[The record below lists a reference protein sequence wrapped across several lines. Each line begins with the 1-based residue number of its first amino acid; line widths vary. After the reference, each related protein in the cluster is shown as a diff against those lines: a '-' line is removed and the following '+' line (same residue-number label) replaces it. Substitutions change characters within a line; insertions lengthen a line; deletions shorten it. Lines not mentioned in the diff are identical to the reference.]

1 MPARIAPPAQTK
13 TVTITRR
20 IRMKLTADDIRLYLL
35 PEVEERMRHYTNL
48 AAGEVSGLG
57 TVEQFDG
64 GFLVTDIFL
73 PRQEC
78 SQGGTELDQESVAT
92 LLMELDNAGQD
103 PGALKFWWHSHGGLD
118 TFWSRTDEECID
130 NLANGDYLLSLVTNK
145 RGNVLARLDIFK
157 PVRVT
162 IDQVPVSV
170 RSTGVALLDTCRQEI
185 RDNVNNIPFPFAPAI
200 NFPARE
206 PELFPHWGE
215 VQDDLEE
222 LEEQFM
228 AGELTWQEYE
238 ERLREVG
245 NG

>member
-1 MPARIAPPAQTK
+1 MK
-13 TVTITRR
+13 IT
-20 IRMKLTADDIRLYLL
+20 AEDIRLFLL

-64 GFLVTDIFL
+64 GFLVTDLFL
-73 PRQEC
+73 PKQSC
-78 SQGGTELDQESVAT
+78 SPGGTELDQESVAT
-92 LLMELDNAGQD
+92 LIMDLDEAGAD
-103 PGALKFWWHSHGGLD
+103 AGSLRFWWHSHGALD
-118 TFWSRTDEECID
+118 VFWSRTDEECID
-130 NLANGDYLLSLVTNK
+130 NLANGDYVLSLVTNK
-145 RGNVLARLDIFK
+145 KGHTLARLDIFK

-162 IDQVPVSV
+162 IDQLPVSV
-170 RSTGVALLDTCRQEI
+170 RSTGATLLDACRQEI
-185 RDNVNNIPFPFAPAI
+185 RERVNNIPVPFAPAI
-200 NFPARE
+200 SFPARE

-238 ERLREVG
+238 DRLREVG

>member
-1 MPARIAPPAQTK
+1 
-13 TVTITRR
+13 
-20 IRMKLTADDIRLYLL
+20 MKLTAEDIGLFLL

-57 TVEQFDG
+57 TVEEFNG
-64 GFLVTDIFL
+64 GFLVTDLFL
-73 PRQEC
+73 PKQTC
-78 SQGGTELDQESVAT
+78 SPGGTELDQESVAT
-92 LLMELDNAGQD
+92 LLMELDQAGKD
-103 PGALKFWWHSHGGLD
+103 SGALRYWFHSHGDLD
-118 TFWSRTDEECID
+118 VFWSRTDEECIN
-130 NLANGDYLLSLVTNK
+130 NLANGDYVLSLVTNK
-145 RGNVLARLDIFK
+145 RGHMLARLDIFR

-170 RSTGVALLDTCRQEI
+170 RSTSESLVERCRQEVAM
-185 RDNVNNIPFPFAPAI
+185 NVESAPLQFARPLFPP
-200 NFPARE
+200 RQ
-206 PELFPHWGE
+206 PELLPVWGE
-215 VQDDLEE
+215 VRDDLDE

>member
-1 MPARIAPPAQTK
+1 
-13 TVTITRR
+13 
-20 IRMKLTADDIRLYLL
+20 MKMTADDIRLYLL

-57 TVEQFDG
+57 TVEEFAG

-73 PRQEC
+73 PKQSC
-78 SQGGTELDQESVAT
+78 SPSGTELDQESVAT
-92 LLMELDNAGQD
+92 LIMELDQAGAD
-103 PGALKFWWHSHGGLD
+103 AGSLRFWWHSHAGLD
-118 TFWSRTDEECID
+118 VFWSRTDEECIAS
-130 NLANGDYLLSLVTNK
+130 LANGDYVLSLVTNK

-162 IDQVPVSV
+162 IDEVPVSV
-170 RSTGVALLDTCRQEI
+170 RSTGVTLLDDCRKDILE
-185 RDNVNNIPFPFAPAI
+185 RVNDIPAPFAPAI
-200 NFPARE
+200 RFPSRE

-215 VQDDLEE
+215 VRDDLEE

-238 ERLREVG
+238 DRMREVG